1 MNRKYKF
8 LQTAATIFKVIGWI
22 VLILGIIS
30 SIVLV
35 ITMGSTTV
43 GGFGV
48 LYAIIG
54 IVYSVI
60 SWVGLLAV
68 AEIFVLLID
77 LEENTRETAELL
89 RAGSKQG
96 SVG

>member
-22 VLILGIIS
+22 VLVLGIIS
-30 SIVLV
+30 SIVLA
-35 ITMGSTTV
+35 ITMGST
-43 GGFGV
+43 FGNLSI
-48 LYAIIG
+48 LYAIFG
-54 IVYSVI
+54 IVYSVV

-96 SVG
+96 SVS